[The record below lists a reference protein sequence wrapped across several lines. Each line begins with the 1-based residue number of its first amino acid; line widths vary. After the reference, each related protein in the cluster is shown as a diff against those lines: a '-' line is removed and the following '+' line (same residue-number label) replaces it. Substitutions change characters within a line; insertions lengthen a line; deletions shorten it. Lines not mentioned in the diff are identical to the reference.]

1 MDRSSGSSRPRATS
15 LPQVGFF
22 SDVPAVAVIIIL
34 IDIGVIH
41 ALLAYGGG
49 GGLRPLVYR

>member
-1 MDRSSGSSRPRATS
+1 M
-15 LPQVGFF
+15 
-22 SDVPAVAVIIIL
+22 IIIL